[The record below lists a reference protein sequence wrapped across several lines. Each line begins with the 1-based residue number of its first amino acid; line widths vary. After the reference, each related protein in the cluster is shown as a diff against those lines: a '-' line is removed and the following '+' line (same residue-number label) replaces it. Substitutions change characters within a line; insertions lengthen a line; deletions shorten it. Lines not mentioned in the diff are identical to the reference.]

1 LFQDHAVEHG
11 YGKCKGKSVQTKCQ
25 QMSKPTPPELRFAAD
40 VMLGRL
46 AKWLRVLG
54 QDVIYGRHLSGAG
67 LIRVARQENRIILTR
82 DRRLRLKQPQ
92 DSIFI
97 ESDDYR
103 EQLRQVVSTFH
114 LIPGDD
120 ILKRCLICN
129 SSLQRRSK
137 ASVKQGVPEYV
148 FLTQEHFFWCASC
161 RRIYW
166 PATHRQ
172 KMLQELKNLHLE

>member
-1 LFQDHAVEHG
+1 
-11 YGKCKGKSVQTKCQ
+11 
-25 QMSKPTPPELRFAAD
+25 MSKPSQPELRFAAD

-67 LIRVARQENRIILTR
+67 LIHAARQENRIVLTR
-82 DRRLRLKQPQ
+82 DRQLRLKRPQ

-97 ESDDYR
+97 ESNDFRD
-103 EQLRQVVSTFH
+103 QLRQIVSTFH

-120 ILKRCLICN
+120 LFKRCLICN
-129 SSLQRRSK
+129 SLLQPRSK
-137 ASVKQGVPEYV
+137 VSVKQAVPEYV
-148 FLTQEHFFWCASC
+148 FSTQEHFFSCTNC

-166 PATHRQ
+166 PATHHQ
-172 KMLQELKNLHLE
+172 KMLQELKNLQLE